1 MGFNGVEW
9 DLIQW
14 DLMGLNHQIIFGQI
28 HGMGFEGMLK
38 EILMG
43 KLCKATKN
51 LGHPIAAQMQL

>member
-14 DLMGLNHQIIFGQI
+14 DWIIKLFLGQI